1 MLTNYHT
8 HHYRCLHASGEVEDY
23 VKEAVEQGYEILG
36 ISCHMPYENFPQ
48 MKYRMRYD
56 ELPGYFEDIE
66 AAQKKYP
73 TIQVLKSLE
82 CEYFEH
88 LHAYYER
95 LSTQT
100 DYLIVAQHKVMIG
113 QTMHD
118 AFNFTAPDQLKAY
131 GEVLELAM
139 KTNLFSM
146 VAHPDVFMM
155 RYQKWDEACEALTH
169 QLGQAAMKYDVALEV
184 NANGF
189 RRGLTT
195 YEDGSRYPYPA
206 DKFWEIIAKH
216 YPDVKVVVN
225 ADCHDPKLLNDE
237 YVAQAK
243 AYAKQLKLNLIDVL
257 PLK

>member
-23 VKEAVEQGYEILG
+23 VKEAVEQGYNILG
-36 ISCHMPYENFPQ
+36 MSCHMPYENFPE

-56 ELPGYFEDIE
+56 ELPQYLNDIE
-66 AAQKKYP
+66 AANQKYP
-73 TIQVLKSLE
+73 SIQVLKSLE

-88 LHAYYER
+88 LHAYYEQ
-95 LSTQT
+95 LAAQT

-113 QTMHD
+113 KTMHD
-118 AFNFTAPDQLKAY
+118 AFKFTMPEQLRAY
-131 GEVLELAM
+131 GEVLEIAM

-155 RYQKWDEACEALTH
+155 RYPRWDAACEAITH
-169 QLGQAAMKYDVALEV
+169 QIAKTALECDV
-184 NANGF
+184 TLEINANGF
-189 RRGLTT
+189 RRGLMT
-195 YEDGSRYPYPA
+195 YEDGTRYPYPA
-206 DKFWEIIAKH
+206 DQFWTLVAKH
-216 YPDVKVVVN
+216 YPTVKVIVN
-225 ADCHDPKLLNDE
+225 ADCHDPKLLNDA

-243 AYAKQLKLNLIDVL
+243 DYAKQMKLNLIEVL